1 MKILVLN
8 GPNINMLGIREP
20 QIYGNRT
27 YSDLLETI
35 KAYCNSKNIE
45 VECFQSNH
53 EGVLIDK
60 IQEAYFEKFD
70 GIVINPAGYTHTS
83 VAVADALKGVDI
95 PFVEVHISK
104 VDEREDFRKISFVK
118 NYALAT
124 VSGKGFDG
132 YLDAI
137 KMLEHLQK

>member
-1 MKILVLN
+1 
-8 GPNINMLGIREP
+8 MLGIREP

-27 YSDLLETI
+27 YSDLLEKI

-53 EGVLIDK
+53 EGALIDK

-83 VAVADALKGVDI
+83 VAIADALKGVDI

-104 VDEREDFRKISFVK
+104 VDEREDFRKISFVR

-124 VSGKGFDG
+124 ISGKGFEG

-137 KMLEHLQK
+137 NMLEDLQK

>member
-1 MKILVLN
+1 MKILVIN

-20 QIYGNRT
+20 QIYGKRT
-27 YSDLLETI
+27 YSDLLEKI

-53 EGVLIDK
+53 EGALIDK

-104 VDEREDFRKISFVK
+104 VDEREDFRKISFVR

-124 VSGKGFDG
+124 ISGKGFEG

-137 KMLEHLQK
+137 NMLENLQK

>member
-35 KAYCNSKNIE
+35 KEYCNSKNIE
-45 VECFQSNH
+45 IECFQSNH
-53 EGVLIDK
+53 EGGLIDK

-83 VAVADALKGVDI
+83 VAIADALKGVDI

-124 VSGKGFDG
+124 VSGKGFEG
-132 YLDAI
+132 YIQAI
-137 KMLEHLQK
+137 KMLENLQK

>member
-104 VDEREDFRKISFVK
+104 VDEREDFRKISFVR

-132 YLDAI
+132 YIDAI
-137 KMLEHLQK
+137 KMLENLQK

>member
-1 MKILVLN
+1 MKILVIN

-27 YSDLLETI
+27 YSDLLEKI

-53 EGVLIDK
+53 EGALIDK

-83 VAVADALKGVDI
+83 VAIADALKGVDI

-104 VDEREDFRKISFVK
+104 VDEREDFRKISFVR
-118 NYALAT
+118 NYAIAT
-124 VSGKGFDG
+124 ISGKGFEG

-137 KMLEHLQK
+137 KMLENLQK

>member
-1 MKILVLN
+1 
-8 GPNINMLGIREP
+8 MLGIREP

-35 KAYCNSKNIE
+35 KEYCKSKNID

-53 EGVLIDK
+53 EGALIDK

-83 VAVADALKGVDI
+83 VAIADALKGVDI

-104 VDEREDFRKISFVK
+104 VDEREDFRKISFVR

-124 VSGKGFDG
+124 ILGKGFDG

-137 KMLEHLQK
+137 KLLENLQK

>member
-53 EGVLIDK
+53 EGALIDK